1 MADYLATDTDLTN
14 IANAIRTKGGTSAQ
28 LTFPL
33 GFVDA
38 VSAIPT
44 GGITPAGTKQIT
56 LTDNGTTTEDVTNY
70 ASAQI
75 TVAIPVYNG
84 EIVTPAYNVT
94 VALTNPASASDF
106 RSCTIYEMLDIQ
118 SSDYLNHLGD
128 VLGTVDSPT
137 GSTTVSVD
145 GVPGIAV
152 HFESDGYIVMDYDG
166 VCTGD
171 VSLLENDYEHYQFFA
186 VTGDGTVTIDRIDY
200 AD

>member
-1 MADYLATDTDLTN
+1 MADYLVTDTDLTN

-44 GGITPAGTKQIT
+44 GGITPTGTKQIT

-94 VALTNPASASDF
+94 VTLTNPVNSGFFHTAYVTAWPGPGTFEDETELGRFQSPVG
-106 RSCTIYEMLDIQ
+106 TI
-118 SSDYLNHLGD
+118 S
-128 VLGTVDSPT
+128 
-137 GSTTVSVD
+137 VSVD
-145 GVPGIAV
+145 GVYGIAFYV
-152 HFESDGYIVMDYDG
+152 DGLSPYVDESMFTCSGGVSYVNYTGHGGYG
-166 VCTGD
+166 F
-171 VSLLENDYEHYQFFA
+171 Q
-186 VTGDGTVTIDRIDY
+186 VTGDGTIVIDGIDY
-200 AD
+200 YD